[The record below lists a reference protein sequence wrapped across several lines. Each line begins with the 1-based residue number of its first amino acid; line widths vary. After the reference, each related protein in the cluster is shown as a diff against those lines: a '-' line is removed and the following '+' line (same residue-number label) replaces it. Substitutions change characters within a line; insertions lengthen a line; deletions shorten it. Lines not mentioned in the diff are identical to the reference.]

1 MVMRA
6 TLLWIESGS
15 CSGESMAILG
25 LDGPFA
31 RGDYNLAQFLEDE
44 HVRLLWHPSL
54 SLESPRQLLNIVDS
68 IVSGN
73 QELTLLCVE
82 GSVIHGPKGTGM
94 FDSIH
99 GKPKKDLI
107 AALCSKAEYV
117 LAMGTC
123 AAFGG
128 IPAAPPNPTESS
140 GLQFR
145 LEKPGGLLE
154 PRVAF
159 SNRIS
164 CSQSVRLSGRCR
176 NDARDNGL
184 YSKRRPPTWISSI
197 DPPPSNRACQ
207 TNRVESAAPEKV
219 GYTCYNCIGARFP
232 ISKRL
237 FRHAESGQLR
247 TESRRGA
254 RQQGG
259 HHVNRRLI
267 QLDMNRVEGDLQIT
281 LEVEGN
287 TITDAWC
294 VGSMYRG
301 YEQVLVGREPT
312 DALVIGPRICG
323 ICSTSQLYAA
333 TLALEDASQM
343 PVAPN
348 GTRIRNLCLMAEAVM
363 NDARHTFLMFAPD
376 FCNRAVQEPSA
387 L

>member
-1 MVMRA
+1 MRA
-6 TLLWIESGS
+6 TLLWIESGA

-107 AALCSKAEYV
+107 AALCNKAEYV

-145 LEKPGGLLE
+145 LEKPGGLLSPE
-154 PRVAF
+154 WLSRRGLPVV
-159 SNRIS
+159 N
-164 CSQSVRLSGRCR
+164 LSGCPVDAVTMLGTMGSLVHDAPPVLDKLNRPSTVRPCLSDESCR
-176 NDARDNGL
+176 KCGTA
-184 YSKRRPPTWISSI
+184 
-197 DPPPSNRACQ
+197 
-207 TNRVESAAPEKV
+207 EKV
-219 GYTCYNCIGARFP
+219 GYSCYNCIGARFP

-237 FRHAESGQLR
+237 FRHAESCQLR
-247 TESRRGA
+247 TDS
-254 RQQGG
+254 QQ
-259 HHVNRRLI
+259 VR
-267 QLDMNRVEGDLQIT
+267 DVK
-281 LEVEGN
+281 EV
-287 TITDAWC
+287 I
-294 VGSMYRG
+294 
-301 YEQVLVGREPT
+301 
-312 DALVIGPRICG
+312 I
-323 ICSTSQLYAA
+323 
-333 TLALEDASQM
+333 
-343 PVAPN
+343 
-348 GTRIRNLCLMAEAVM
+348 
-363 NDARHTFLMFAPD
+363 
-376 FCNRAVQEPSA
+376 
-387 L
+387 